1 MTPGMNAR
9 AFDYPSLAL
18 AARAAARDAEDR
30 RQQAAEILDLVGGE
44 HVGTRREA
52 SRLLAHAAAQHLDLR
67 RLEHLAALHEQHP
80 VLADAIAALEAG
92 GRVIVAP
99 PMRVRPVSGPPGPT
113 RSKLLNR
120 WLVVVGWLRPEA
132 VEVPVFARRSA

>member
-1 MTPGMNAR
+1 MNVR

-18 AARAAARDAEDR
+18 AARAAARDAEHK
-30 RQQAAEILDLVGGE
+30 RQQAAEILDLVCCE
-44 HVGTRREA
+44 NTGTRREA
-52 SRLLAHAAAQHLDLR
+52 SRVLAHAAAQHLDLR

-99 PMRVRPVSGPPGPT
+99 PLRAQPVSGPPGPT
-113 RSKLLNR
+113 RSRLLNR
-120 WLVVVGWLRPEA
+120 TRWLLGKLWPAAAEA
-132 VEVPVFARRSA
+132 PVFARRAS